1 MECNLLTCR
10 NNAFGVC
17 TSEEDRN
24 FCVDVAKRVLCME
37 EDECDTEKI
46 VKTCFCGDV
55 YGSWYS

>member
-17 TSEEDRN
+17 TSEKDRN

-46 VKTCFCGDV
+46 VKT
-55 YGSWYS
+55 